1 MKNFASCVD
10 YTWMSKIIFNEIVKE
25 IFSEFSTDCILWRKC
40 FKGKKSYEKGF
51 ESFNFFIDLKWRS
64 TMYNCVFFVNIEQN
78 VKIQGTTALFN
89 PE

>member
-1 MKNFASCVD
+1 
-10 YTWMSKIIFNEIVKE
+10 MSKIIFNEIVQE

-40 FKGKKSYEKGF
+40 FKGNKSYGKCF
-51 ESFNFFIDLKWRS
+51 ESFNFFVDLKWRS